1 MSFSIKLQNPTDNTN
16 EHKECFGVITI
27 DDFQETLVVPLE
39 YWSKNDYQQ
48 HWKKSLER
56 ALRKEDSCLITSMYD
71 PQKANFIVW
80 WLLYIR
86 ENKVIVQNH
95 LLFLNTLS
103 ESFTPDNPYRFI
115 PKYESENEDGD
126 KISEWI
132 VPIEDIEAF
141 LAEDEK
147 SK

>member
-1 MSFSIKLQNPTDNTN
+1 
-16 EHKECFGVITI
+16 
-27 DDFQETLVVPLE
+27 
-39 YWSKNDYQQ
+39 
-48 HWKKSLER
+48 
-56 ALRKEDSCLITSMYD
+56 
-71 PQKANFIVW
+71 
-80 WLLYIR
+80 
-86 ENKVIVQNH
+86 

-103 ESFTPDNPYRFI
+103 QSFTPDNPYSII

-132 VPIEDIEAF
+132 VPMKDIEAF

>member
-1 MSFSIKLQNPTDNTN
+1 MSFSIKLQNSKENKS
-16 EHKECFGVITI
+16 KECFGTIAI
-27 DDFQETLVVPLE
+27 DDFQETFVIPLD
-39 YWSKNDYQQ
+39 YWGIGDYKQ

-56 ALRKEDSCLITSMYD
+56 TLRREDSCLITSSYD

-80 WLLYIR
+80 WLLYNHKDELIIR
-86 ENKVIVQNH
+86 NH
-95 LLFLNTLS
+95 LLFLNTLLQ
-103 ESFTPDNPYRFI
+103 SFTPDNPYSFI

-132 VPIEDIEAF
+132 VPMKDIEMF